1 MPHNP
6 IREQK
11 YLGSQVPKIAQSLQ
25 SSALK
30 DLCFQMCTSVVDGTH
45 MCPVGVIYVHP
56 CLLY

>member
-11 YLGSQVPKIAQSLQ
+11 YLVSQVPKIAQSLQ

-30 DLCFQMCTSVVDGTH
+30 DLCFQIFTSVVDDTK
-45 MCPVGVIYVHP
+45 MCPVGVISVHS